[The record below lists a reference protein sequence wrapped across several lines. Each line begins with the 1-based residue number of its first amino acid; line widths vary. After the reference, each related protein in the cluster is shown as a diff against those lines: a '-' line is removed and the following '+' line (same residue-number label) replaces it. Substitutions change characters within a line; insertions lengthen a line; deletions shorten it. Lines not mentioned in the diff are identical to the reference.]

1 MLYIPVALAI
11 GAVAGLARGGRL
23 SNLAHASFR
32 WPALLVI
39 GAGLQVVTSFA
50 TFDGASTGLL
60 VASYASLAVFALA
73 NVPKAGM
80 LLVALGVVLN
90 GIVIGVNDGMPVKAE
105 AVVAAGLA
113 TDVEEA
119 ERLEFRGKRHLATD
133 DDRVMILADIVPVP
147 LGGGVVLSYGDL
159 VLSLGAAVVV
169 DGLLR
174 KRRIPTIPS

>member
-1 MLYIPVALAI
+1 MLYIPIALAI

-39 GAGLQVVTSFA
+39 GAAVQAVTSFA
-50 TFDGASTGLL
+50 SVGGASTALL
-60 VASYASLAVFALA
+60 VASYAALAAFALA

-80 LLVALGVVLN
+80 LLVALGVILN
-90 GIVIGVNDGMPVKAE
+90 GIVIGVNGGMPVKAE

-113 TDVEEA
+113 RDVEEA
-119 ERLEFRGKRHLATD
+119 ESLEFRGKRHLATEE
-133 DDRVMILADIVPVP
+133 DRLMILADIVPVP

-174 KRRIPTIPS
+174 KRRIPNIPS